1 MDVVIIFITNKFMPK
16 NKSSSR
22 VQWMLQAYALNND
35 KHWQIGFL
43 DGILIFAVKKHDPL
57 DIQNKN
63 ETQNSLVI
71 YNLYITTEFDLV
83 LPGV

>member
-35 KHWQIGFL
+35 KQWQIGFL
-43 DGILIFAVKKHDPL
+43 DGILSY
-57 DIQNKN
+57 
-63 ETQNSLVI
+63 SL
-71 YNLYITTEFDLV
+71 
-83 LPGV
+83 

>member
-1 MDVVIIFITNKFMPK
+1 MTNWFFRWH
-16 NKSSSR
+16 S
-22 VQWMLQAYALNND
+22 
-35 KHWQIGFL
+35 
-43 DGILIFAVKKHDPL
+43 LIFAVKKHDPL